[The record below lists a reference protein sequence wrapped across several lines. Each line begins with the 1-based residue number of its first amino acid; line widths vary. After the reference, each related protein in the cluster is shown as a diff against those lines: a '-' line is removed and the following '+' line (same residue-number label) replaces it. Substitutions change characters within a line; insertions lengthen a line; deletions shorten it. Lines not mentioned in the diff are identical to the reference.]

1 MELQQRNQIQ
11 IGSRE
16 AESRMTILPSSS
28 TRSLG
33 VEQQEQQALTIQR
46 QAVKQLSVQYRGYTP
61 AIAFQSDEPSIHA
74 LIVDNGIEEVEGVFT
89 LHLVALSRYLNLKAG
104 LTEDQID
111 YIVEKLTTDYEW
123 FKMADFAIIID
134 RIKSNKYGDFY
145 ENFNGNKFLDIVAQ
159 YDQERT
165 MEIERIRSEENNAF
179 RQSFNS
185 DNMKLPYYIGKDGR
199 IHLTPKREEEITKEQ
214 QEREAIRAESER
226 KEQISK
232 KVFEDA
238 RKIQEETGC
247 TIMEA
252 YNTAMQQN
260 IEQSNQ

>member
-1 MELQQRNQIQ
+1 MELQQPNQVQ

-28 TRSLG
+28 TRSLA
-33 VEQQEQQALTIQR
+33 VEQPEQQALTIQL

-61 AIAFQSDEPSIHA
+61 ALAFQSKEPSIHA

-111 YIVEKLTTDYEW
+111 YIVEKLTTDYKW
-123 FKMADFAIIID
+123 LKMADFAIIID

-145 ENFNGNKFLDIVAQ
+145 ENFNGNKFLDIVAK

-165 MEIERIRSEENNAF
+165 MEIERIRSEENQSF
-179 RQSFNS
+179 RQSFS
-185 DNMKLPYYIGKDGR
+185 PEKVKLPYYIGKDGR
-199 IHLTPKREEEITKEQ
+199 IHLTPDKEEEIAREQQKREE
-214 QEREAIRAESER
+214 IRAENER
-226 KEQISK
+226 RERISK

-238 RKIQEETGC
+238 KRIQEETGC
-247 TIMEA
+247 TIIEA
-252 YNTAMQQN
+252 YDTAMQQN